1 MFTEV
6 IMLDIATVSACGDRT
21 HNEDF
26 LQYEKSD
33 NDTYIFALADGLG
46 GHGKGEVASS
56 TCVNTCVTVFERD
69 PVINATEFFEKA
81 FNEAQN
87 TLIEKQKIDNA
98 QNKMKTT
105 LVLCRIIKNTVS
117 WAHIG
122 DSRLYVFRN
131 HKLFSQTLDHSVPQ
145 MLVASGEI
153 KPSQIRHHEDRNK
166 LLRALGV
173 NTETLR
179 YQIDDCEFELQHGDA
194 ILMCSDGFWE
204 WITEHKMEKFLK
216 KAESAQTVLDKMVKY
231 IIKKGHKSNM
241 DNYSAILIL
250 NQ

>member
-1 MFTEV
+1 
-6 IMLDIATVSACGDRT
+6 MLDIATISACGDRP

-26 LQYEKSD
+26 LEYKSSD
-33 NDTYIFALADGLG
+33 NNTYFFALADGLG

-56 TCVNTCVTVFERD
+56 LCVNTCIAVFENNSS
-69 PVINATEFFEKA
+69 IEASELFEKA
-81 FNEAQN
+81 FSEAQN
-87 TLIEKQKIDNA
+87 TLIEKQKKENA

-105 LVLCRIIKNTVS
+105 LVLCRIINNRVS

-131 HKLFSQTLDHSVPQ
+131 HKLISQTFDHSVPQ

-153 KPSQIRHHEDRNK
+153 KLSQIRHHEDRNK

-173 NTETLR
+173 NSETLR
-179 YQIDDCEFELQHGDA
+179 YQIDECEFELQHGDA
-194 ILMCSDGFWE
+194 LLMCSDGFWE

-216 KAESAQTVLDKMVKY
+216 KADNAQTVLDKMVKY
-231 IIKKGHKSNM
+231 IVKKGHKKNM
-241 DNYSAILIL
+241 DNYSAILVL